1 MKFNAEMLKAYL
13 VGGTQDLGDPSE
25 FLPKIEALMK
35 AGITAFQLREKG
47 ASRLNE
53 DERYELALQCKQL
66 TTKYQIP
73 LIIDDDFPLAIKIK
87 ADGVHVGQKDRRVE
101 AVIDAVGDD
110 MIVGYSCNTAA
121 EIRVANQL
129 PQVAYVGSGPIYH
142 TNSKA
147 DADPAI
153 GTAGLQ
159 NLLDVSDKPIVAI
172 GGITE
177 KNVPDVL
184 STGVSG
190 ISSISMFLNSANI
203 EKTMQIVLNQ

>member
-13 VGGTQDLGDPSE
+13 VGGTQDLGDPSA

-47 ASRLNE
+47 TSRLNE

-73 LIIDDDFPLAIKIK
+73 LIIDDDFPLAIKIQ

-110 MIVGYSCNTAA
+110 MFVGYSCNTAA

-129 PQVAYVGSGPIYH
+129 PQVAYVGSGPIYP

-153 GTAGLQ
+153 GTTGLK
-159 NLLDVSDKPIVAI
+159 NLLEVSDKPIVAI

-184 STGVSG
+184 ATGVSG